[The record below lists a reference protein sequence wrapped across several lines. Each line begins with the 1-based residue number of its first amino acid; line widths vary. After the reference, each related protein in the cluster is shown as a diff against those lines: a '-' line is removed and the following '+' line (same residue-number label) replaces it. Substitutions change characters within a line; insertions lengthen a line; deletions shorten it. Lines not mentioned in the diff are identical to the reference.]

1 MALNGLELKQRDTTF
16 FALSSKPKGLSYVM
30 VGYENKR

>member
-16 FALSSKPKGLSYVM
+16 FTLSSKPKGLSYVM